1 MSTTASVSGSHAAAK
16 SSASSHATAAKGAPG
31 QGADAFA
38 ALLQALGAADGGD
51 AGTAMPALATDLTDA
66 GSSPS
71 SQDGDQSGTQAAADP
86 ATLAATPAAASPS
99 SIAVAMQPA
108 DLPAAMLAWAGG
120 AHAVRGEPAGKAGQ
134 DAASDGADAT
144 ATIGTGSA
152 ASGKHGPRGA
162 RGDTGVDR
170 PEAAD
175 AAPRAA
181 GAAPVAFKADAVAT
195 RLASTQESTTSS
207 AKPAHELAPALL
219 AGAHVPTVPDLPQA
233 APATPVHQAALP
245 SHPLDAAF
253 AGDLAAEVQVMA
265 GAGLQRAELQLH
277 PADLGPVR
285 IELAITAQ
293 TADLQFHAANATTRE
308 GLENALPQLREA
320 LAASGL
326 HLGQAS
332 VGSGAQ
338 PQADPGAWRE
348 QQARAQQ
355 SLKDRGRGSGG
366 VAAGPT
372 ATTVAVRRNRG
383 LLDLY
388 A

>member
-1 MSTTASVSGSHAAAK
+1 MSTTASVSASHAAAK
-16 SSASSHATAAKGAPG
+16 SSAASAHATGAKGASG
-31 QGADAFA
+31 KGADAFA
-38 ALLQALGAADGGD
+38 AVLQALGAAEGGE
-51 AGTAMPALATDLTDA
+51 L
-66 GSSPS
+66 
-71 SQDGDQSGTQAAADP
+71 Q
-86 ATLAATPAAASPS
+86 AATPATTDVALPAAADDSTTTPV
-99 SIAVAMQPA
+99 AADATTATPPAAMTPLPDLAAAMQAQAPN
-108 DLPAAMLAWAGG
+108 LPAAMLAMAG
-120 AHAVRGEPAGKAGQ
+120 AHALREG
-134 DAASDGADAT
+134 AAQ
-144 ATIGTGSA
+144 
-152 ASGKHGPRGA
+152 GKH
-162 RGDTGVDR
+162 
-170 PEAAD
+170 AAATKEEDD
-175 AAPRAA
+175 ALSAPAAGTSAAA
-181 GAAPVAFKADAVAT
+181 GATTPHGMRAAKADPGAVPVDPAPVQGPAASSMPAAKAELAAKTAV
-195 RLASTQESTTSS
+195 STEAAPVSS
-207 AKPAHELAPALL
+207 RAAHELAPALL
-219 AGAHVPTVPDLPQA
+219 AGAHAPHVQDAPQS
-233 APATPVHQAALP
+233 APAMPVHQAALP

-326 HLGQAS
+326 QLGQAS

-338 PQADPGAWRE
+338 PQADANAWRD

-355 SLKDRGRGSGG
+355 SANAQGRGPAGG
-366 VAAGPT
+366 GATGP
-372 ATTVAVRRNRG
+372 AVTTVAVRRNRG